1 MATSDGVTP
10 DWETV
15 LGYFAAA
22 GSTVQARDD
31 IGTDGG
37 ASWFTSYAVY
47 PQADPEHDYNGEFDV
62 WNSTLWS
69 ALGKEYAYVW
79 GVKLDDAFL
88 KTGPGTDTALKRWL
102 NQGELIL
109 GPLLDDSRGNG
120 TTSLD
125 SFGAAVGMIR
135 GMDAL
140 IGSWGT
146 TMKSW
151 ATQVGDGTDFSGSA
165 ADAFER
171 ALNDLELATAKL
183 RAEMSADTVVGALDD
198 ARNTLYGVL
207 YNLRR
212 DSAEYLADRISLPA
226 NATHDT
232 VMSTQYHVNPGT
244 VTTTT
249 TTYGSISTNSS
260 VVVPPTVSSLGTT
273 VDTQEYWDR
282 IQSAAKALWTGRVT
296 TLLDTPAGGNIS
308 QLTSAYGA
316 VSADLTTASPRG
328 ELLPSGESSVISS
341 LGAPVDT
348 STPGGDGT
356 VPAGEDTDI
365 PGGTDTDATTD
376 TETVPTG
383 SAGDLTD
390 SLDDGSAGDLDGS
403 SLTDTSPVSTTTTT
417 PTGQG
422 LDLAA
427 ANQNA
432 QNAAAGLLTP
442 GTSTTTTTTGTT
454 GTGGAL
460 AQEMVVGADGKPVL
474 DSDGSPLLVPHGSV
488 INPDGTITAPG
499 GSTVT
504 NAAGKAVKVPSGS
517 KLEEAERVVDAEGEP
532 VVRNGQTVTA
542 PQGSRINADGTI
554 TTPDGTTLTGSDG
567 RSVVV
572 PEGSALVP
580 ATTTTAPGA
589 GTGTSWSH
597 GSSLGGSWSTVTTG
611 STGSTG
617 SGTGTGGA
625 LHEASAAS
633 SALQR
638 LATSSSGAL
647 NPASSR
653 YAAAAEEA
661 YGLGSTGRSS
671 TVPTGGAGTATTSMS
686 SRAKAAG
693 ASIAEEEAALTSRS
707 GPASRSGLAAETAAE
722 EAAMMSRTATTSGS
736 SPMVPP
742 MGGAGAAGG
751 QGQGDRARQTWLDED
766 EDVWGTAE
774 VGTPG
779 VIGG

>member
-22 GSTVQARDD
+22 GTTVQARDD

-37 ASWFTSYAVY
+37 PSWFASHGVY
-47 PQADPEHDYNGEFDV
+47 PQADPEHNFDGEFDV
-62 WNSTLWS
+62 WWS
-69 ALGKEYAYVW
+69 YNWTALDKTYSYVW
-79 GVKLDDAFL
+79 GVKLDDAL
-88 KTGPGTDTALKRWL
+88 LRTGPGTDTTLKHWL
-102 NQGELIL
+102 NQGELTL
-109 GPLLDDSRGNG
+109 GPILDDSRGNG

-125 SFGAAVGMIR
+125 SFGAATEMIR

-140 IGSWGT
+140 IGEWGSTMESWS
-146 TMKSW
+146 K
-151 ATQVGDGTDFSGSA
+151 QVGDGTDFSGSA

-171 ALNDLELATAKL
+171 ALTDLQLATAKL
-183 RAEMSADTVVGALDD
+183 RAEMAAETVVAALGD

-207 YNLRR
+207 YNLRQ
-212 DSAEYLADRISLPA
+212 DNAEYLADRLSLPV
-226 NATHDT
+226 NATHDA
-232 VMSTQYHVNPGT
+232 VQAAPVKVDPGT

-249 TTYGSISTNSS
+249 SSFGSIVTSST
-260 VVVPPTVSSLGTT
+260 VITPPTVTSGGLK
-273 VDTQEYWDR
+273 VDSQEYWDR
-282 IQSAAKALWTGRVT
+282 IQSAAKALWTGRVN
-296 TLLDTPAGGNIS
+296 TLLDAPAASNIA
-308 QLTSAYGA
+308 QLNSAYGA
-316 VSADLTTASPRG
+316 VSANLTTASPRG

-341 LGAPVDT
+341 LGSPVDT

-356 VPAGEDTDI
+356 VPTGEEADI

-376 TETVPTG
+376 TGTVPTG

-390 SLDDGSAGDLDGS
+390 PLGAGADGDLDNS

-417 PTGQG
+417 PTGG
-422 LDLAA
+422 GNLDLAA
-427 ANQNA
+427 ADQNA
-432 QNAAAGLLTP
+432 QNTAAGLLTP
-442 GTSTTTTTTGTT
+442 GTSTTTTTTGTP
-454 GTGGAL
+454 GTTPDGAL
-460 AQEMVVGADGKPVL
+460 AQEMVVGADGQPVL
-474 DSDGSPLLVPHGSV
+474 GSDGNPVLVPRGSV

-517 KLEEAERVVDAEGEP
+517 KLEDAEKVVDAEGEP
-532 VVRNGQTVTA
+532 VLRNGQTVTA

-554 TTPDGTTLTGSDG
+554 TTPDGATLTGSDG

-572 PEGSALVP
+572 PEGSTLVP
-580 ATTTTAPGA
+580 ATTTTAPD
-589 GTGTSWSH
+589 
-597 GSSLGGSWSTVTTG
+597 SSLSGALGSLGPSGSTVTSG
-611 STGSTG
+611 STGT
-617 SGTGTGGA
+617 GTGTGGT

-638 LATSSSGAL
+638 LATSSSGSL

-671 TVPTGGAGTATTSMS
+671 AVPTGGAGVATTGMS

-693 ASIAEEEAALTSRS
+693 ASLAEEEVALTSRS
-707 GPASRSGLAAETAAE
+707 GLAGKSGLAAETAAE
-722 EAAMMSRTATTSGS
+722 EAAMMGRTATTSGS